1 MAELPKNFPEYL
13 IMYKTL
19 NKKMQ
24 DLQEKQNDIQDKN
37 IIEDNQLKIKSYQ
50 TEINR
55 IKSLF
60 PENFFDENF

>member
-1 MAELPKNFPEYL
+1 
-13 IMYKTL
+13 
-19 NKKMQ
+19 MQ
-24 DLQEKQNDIQDKN
+24 ELQEKQNNIQDKN

-60 PENFFDENF
+60 PENFFEENF

>member
-1 MAELPKNFPEYL
+1 MADLPKNFPEYL

-37 IIEDNQLKIKSYQ
+37 IIEENQLKIKTYQ

>member
-1 MAELPKNFPEYL
+1 MPDLPKNFPEYL